1 MSKTYKKI
9 CYIIAALTLIVGVA
23 FTNQDLRNAVTDAG
37 NTTSHSSGG
46 SSHSSSSHSSS
57 SHSSSSHSSSSHSS
71 SSSSSFSSSG
81 DIDDL
86 PWYIAILVFL
96 FVSIHWTIFAIIP
109 IANLLSKNNK
119 NKVVKY
125 VIILEVIRV
134 AIYAVMFIYSASMA
148 MLVDFIGLFPIA
160 FIVFPIMI
168 KKDSNNVSSYTP
180 SNSIEN
186 DYPEV
191 SAEEYELYDI
201 KNVEEFKTQLYKM
214 FYDIEIAW
222 MNFDYGTLKELCTDE
237 LYNTYK
243 SQLDTYKVKH
253 QKNIMED
260 ITRIKVRPYKFTAT
274 KNLLTARVIIEI
286 EMKDYIIDETNN
298 QVVSGNKTTI
308 YNNTYD
314 FTFVRNIHYIRE
326 KCPNCGHDLKEHQGT
341 IKCPYCRSI
350 LVNYDDKWHVAEKK
364 NIQQINK

>member
-1 MSKTYKKI
+1 M
-9 CYIIAALTLIVGVA
+9 
-23 FTNQDLRNAVTDAG
+23 R
-37 NTTSHSSGG
+37 SS
-46 SSHSSSSHSSS
+46 
-57 SHSSSSHSSSSHSS
+57 
-71 SSSSSFSSSG
+71 
-81 DIDDL
+81 
-86 PWYIAILVFL
+86 
-96 FVSIHWTIFAIIP
+96 
-109 IANLLSKNNK
+109 SKNNK

-191 SAEEYELYDI
+191 SVEEYELYDI

-237 LYNTYK
+237 LYNTNELFSYTVNPEKNDMRKNSYSFEELNIIISDRYTRKIDNASSIKYNGRYYK
-243 SQLDTYKVKH
+243 
-253 QKNIMED
+253 
-260 ITRIKVRPYKFTAT
+260 
-274 KNLLTARVIIEI
+274 
-286 EMKDYIIDETNN
+286 
-298 QVVSGNKTTI
+298 NKSKT
-308 YNNTYD
+308 
-314 FTFVRNIHYIRE
+314 
-326 KCPNCGHDLKEHQGT
+326 L
-341 IKCPYCRSI
+341 
-350 LVNYDDKWHVAEKK
+350 
-364 NIQQINK
+364 